1 MLSYWEKKHFVDHD
15 LIVIGG
21 GIVGLSTSIQYKIR
35 FPHAKVLI
43 LERGIFPS
51 GASSK
56 NAGFACFGSLTEI
69 LDDLNHMSEPEV
81 LQLVSKRYR
90 GLLSIREFFGDENLG
105 YLPSCGLELLTDK
118 EIDALESLD
127 TINQLLAPIFH
138 ESVFEQIEDVKPFG
152 FSAKVKAVIK
162 NKFEGELD
170 SGKFLN
176 SLWKKC
182 LEVDIKILTG
192 SKVSRIDLD
201 GKMVFVQNP
210 TDKEDICFHAAK
222 IAVCTNAFTNLL
234 LPGLDIQPGRGLVMV
249 TKPISK
255 PIPLSGTFHYDKGYV
270 YFRKVEDRI
279 LLGGGRN
286 IDFEGERTVLMES
299 NPKIREYLIHI
310 LNNII
315 LPENDTEIDFEWTGI
330 MAFGKNK
337 KPIVEIVRPNV
348 GIAVRLGGMGVAI
361 GWQAAE
367 ELVNLLAEV

>member
-21 GIVGLSTSIQYKIR
+21 GIVGLSTSIQYKIK
-35 FPHAKVLI
+35 FPHSKVLV

-69 LDDLNHMSEPEV
+69 LDDLNHLSEDEV
-81 LQLVSKRYR
+81 LELVTKRYR
-90 GLLSIREFFGDENLG
+90 GLLSIRDFFGDSNLG
-105 YLPSCGLELLTDK
+105 YISSCGLELLTDK
-118 EIDALESLD
+118 ETDALKFLD
-127 TINQLLAPIFH
+127 KINQLLAPVFS
-138 ESVFEQIEDVKPFG
+138 EEVFEQVEDIRPFG
-152 FSAKVKAVIK
+152 FSKKVKAIIR

-170 SGKFLN
+170 SGKFLM
-176 SLWKKC
+176 SLWEKC
-182 LEVDIKILTG
+182 QELNIKILTG
-192 SKVSRIDLD
+192 SQVSKLD
-201 GKMVFVQNP
+201 VEGKKVFVINP
-210 TDKEDICFHAAK
+210 AGKDEIAFFTNK

-249 TKPISK
+249 TKPIGK
-255 PIPLSGTFHYDKGYV
+255 EIPFSGTFHYDKGYV

-286 IDFEGERTVLMES
+286 IDFEGEKTLTMEV
-299 NPKIREYLIHI
+299 NPKVREYLIHI
-310 LNNII
+310 LNDII
-315 LPENDTEIDFEWTGI
+315 LPDTDVEIDMEWTGI

-337 KPIVEIVRPNV
+337 KPIVEMIGKNV

-361 GWQAAE
+361 GWQTAE
-367 ELVNLLAEV
+367 ELVNMLSEV

>member
-35 FPHAKVLI
+35 FPQAKVLV

-69 LDDLNHMSEPEV
+69 LDDLNHMSESEV
-81 LQLVSKRYR
+81 VELVTKRYK
-90 GLLSIREFFGDENLG
+90 GLLSIRCFFGDENLG
-105 YLPSCGLELLTDK
+105 YLHSYGLELLTDK
-118 EIDALESLD
+118 ETYALKFLD
-127 TINQLLAPIFH
+127 KINQLLAPVFSEEI
-138 ESVFEQIEDVKPFG
+138 FEQVEDIRPFG
-152 FSAKVKAVIK
+152 FSDKVKAVIR

-176 SLWKKC
+176 SLWEKC
-182 LEVDIKILTG
+182 QDLNIKILTG
-192 SKVSRIDLD
+192 SVVLNIDME
-201 GKMVFVQNP
+201 GKKVFVQNP
-210 TDKEDICFHAAK
+210 TGKNEICFQADK

-234 LPGLDIQPGRGLVMV
+234 LPGLDIQPGRGLVLV

-255 PIPLSGTFHYDKGYV
+255 TVPLFGTFHYDKGYV

-286 IDFEGERTVLMES
+286 IDFEGERSLSMEV

-310 LNNII
+310 LKEII
-315 LPENDTEIDFEWTGI
+315 LPDTKVELDLEWAGI

-337 KPIVEIVRPNV
+337 KPIVEMVGKNV

-361 GWQAAE
+361 GWQTAE
-367 ELVNLLAEV
+367 ELVNMLAEV

>member
-69 LDDLNHMSEPEV
+69 LDDLTHMSEPEV

-90 GLLSIREFFGDENLG
+90 GLLSIRDFFGDENLG
-105 YLPSCGLELLTDK
+105 YLSSFGLELLTEN
-118 EIDALESLD
+118 EIKALESLD
-127 TINQLLAPIFH
+127 TINQLLVTIFH

-182 LEVDIKILTG
+182 LELDIKILTG
-192 SKVSRIDLD
+192 SKVSKIDLE

-210 TDKEDICFHAAK
+210 TDKEDICFQAEK

-255 PIPLSGTFHYDKGYV
+255 PIPFSGTFHYDKGYV

-310 LNNII
+310 LNDII

-337 KPIVEIVRPNV
+337 KPIVEMVRSNV

-361 GWQAAE
+361 GWQTAE

>member
-1 MLSYWEKKHFVDHD
+1 MLSYWEKKHFVNHD

-81 LQLVSKRYR
+81 LQLVTKRYR
-90 GLLSIREFFGDENLG
+90 GLLSIRDFFGDENLG

-138 ESVFEQIEDVKPFG
+138 ESVFEQVKDITQFG

-182 LEVDIKILTG
+182 LALDIKILTG
-192 SKVSRIDLD
+192 SKVSRIDLE
-201 GKMVFVQNP
+201 GKKIFVQNP
-210 TDKEDICFHAAK
+210 TDNEDIGFQAEK
-222 IAVCTNAFTNLL
+222 IAVCTNAFTNFLV
-234 LPGLDIQPGRGLVMV
+234 PGLDIQPGRGLVMV

-286 IDFEGERTVLMES
+286 IDFEGERTVLMEA
-299 NPKIREYLIHI
+299 NPKIREYLIQI
-310 LNNII
+310 LNDII

-337 KPIVEIVRPNV
+337 KPIIEMVRPNV
-348 GIAVRLGGMGVAI
+348 GLAVRLGGMGVAI

>member
-90 GLLSIREFFGDENLG
+90 GLLSIRDFFGDENLG
-105 YLPSCGLELLTDK
+105 YLPSFGLELLTEN
-118 EIDALESLD
+118 EIKALESLD

-138 ESVFEQIEDVKPFG
+138 ESVFEQIKDIKPFG

-182 LEVDIKILTG
+182 LELDIKILTG
-192 SKVSRIDLD
+192 SKVSKIDLE

-210 TDKEDICFHAAK
+210 TDKEDICFQAEK

-255 PIPLSGTFHYDKGYV
+255 PIPFSGTFHYDKGYV

-286 IDFEGERTVLMES
+286 IDFEGERTVSMEA

-310 LNNII
+310 LNDII

-337 KPIVEIVRPNV
+337 KPIVEMVRSNV

-361 GWQAAE
+361 GWQTAE